1 MAGRIFL
8 NYRRGDEP
16 GFAGRLFDRLETA
29 LGSDQIFMDV
39 DNIPAGLDF
48 VAVLENEVSK
58 CDVLL
63 AMIGKGW
70 IDAKDDA
77 GARRLDNPN
86 DFVRIQIESGLKQ
99 GKRVIPVLVNN
110 ADMPRADELP
120 DSLKPLSRRNA
131 VRLTHDRFKADAQ
144 GLVKVLETALE
155 QLEAAR
161 TARTEAERQAA
172 EEIGRAH
179 V

>member
-1 MAGRIFL
+1 
-8 NYRRGDEP
+8 
-16 GFAGRLFDRLETA
+16 
-29 LGSDQIFMDV
+29 
-39 DNIPAGLDF
+39 
-48 VAVLENEVSK
+48 
-58 CDVLL
+58 
-63 AMIGKGW
+63 MIGKGW

-86 DFVRIQIESGLKQ
+86 DFVRIEIESGLKQ

-172 EEIGRAH
+172 EDALRRKAEEEDARAAEAERQAAERARQQAVAGLSSEEIRKEEELANWRFVERSLAKAEGDDASAH
-179 V
+179 IN